1 MNSLSSQHPDPFS
14 LYHAPL
20 RAVRRWQLATLACAG
35 AAALFALA
43 LTLVSLQ
50 PPTVIVYD
58 TADVSRTRVVRRVA
72 TPQATPADAR
82 LFFAHMVALRY
93 GWDSLSVKR
102 DSERYLAACYK
113 PERER
118 TSAFL
123 AETIEGAPNGKPVS
137 RLVDFMRQGVAHAVQ
152 LPMDLGAIDCRER
165 KERRQWD
172 CFVKAEL
179 VTTALL
185 SDAAPGLAP
194 VVQPMQF
201 VATMLEAPRSAA
213 TPYGLVM
220 AAMHA
225 ELAEAAASA
234 AAAPASTT
242 NASARTQR
250 N

>member
-1 MNSLSSQHPDPFS
+1 M
-14 LYHAPL
+14 
-20 RAVRRWQLATLACAG
+20 
-35 AAALFALA
+35 
-43 LTLVSLQ
+43 
-50 PPTVIVYD
+50 
-58 TADVSRTRVVRRVA
+58 DVSADLTELGRTRVVRHVA
-72 TPQATPADAR
+72 TPQATTADAR

-102 DSERYLAACYK
+102 DSERYLAACYR

-118 TSAFL
+118 TTAFL
-123 AETIEGAPNGKPVS
+123 AEAIEGAPNGKPVS

-152 LPMDLGAIDCRER
+152 LPIDLGAIDCRER

-185 SDAAPGLAP
+185 SDAAPALAP
-194 VVQPMQF
+194 VVQPMHF

-225 ELAEAAASA
+225 ELAEPAAANAATPTSA
-234 AAAPASTT
+234 AHAPST
-242 NASARTQR
+242 TQR